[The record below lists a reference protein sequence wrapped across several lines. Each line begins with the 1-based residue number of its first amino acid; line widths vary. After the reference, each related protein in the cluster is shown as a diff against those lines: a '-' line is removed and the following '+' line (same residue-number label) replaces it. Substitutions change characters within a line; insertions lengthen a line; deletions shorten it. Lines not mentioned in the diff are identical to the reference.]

1 LFVKESRIFYV
12 IEKLE
17 IIGCQYLLLVINVI
31 LHNFSDLFESE
42 GEMESM
48 ESRNEVLRIGF
59 RILHRENII
68 LRRRLRE
75 AETENRRLNHLMFTF
90 NF

>member
-1 LFVKESRIFYV
+1 MKLSLTFFFQINYCRAVASFIRR
-12 IEKLE
+12 EKLPS
-17 IIGCQYLLLVINVI
+17 G
-31 LHNFSDLFESE
+31 NFSDLFESE